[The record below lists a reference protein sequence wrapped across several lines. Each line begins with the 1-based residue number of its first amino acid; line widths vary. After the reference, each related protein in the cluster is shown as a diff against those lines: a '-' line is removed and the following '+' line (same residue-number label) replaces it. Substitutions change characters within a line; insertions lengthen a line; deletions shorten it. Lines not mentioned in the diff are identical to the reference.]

1 MGKIEITE
9 TETVNASADRLWEIL
24 SDDFLSVS
32 TWASTVDSSEANPA
46 AVPARAGAATG
57 GRLCE
62 VPGFGQTDERIT
74 RHDADNKSIAYSVA
88 AKKIPGFVKG
98 MENTWTVRATGDS
111 RSTVSIRL
119 SADATGVMGAV
130 MGPMMKKKFA
140 SAAARTLADL
150 KIYAE
155 TGRVS
160 EAKTKATTKLAKR

>member
-1 MGKIEITE
+1 MGKIDITK
-9 TETVNASADRLWEIL
+9 TITVNAPADRLWEIL

-46 AVPARAGAATG
+46 AAPALPGAVTG

-74 RHDADNKSIAYSVA
+74 CHDAATRTIAYSVA

-98 MENTWTVRATGDS
+98 MENTWTVDAASDDQ
-111 RSTVSIRL
+111 STVSVRMA
-119 SADATGVMGAV
+119 ADATGVMGAL

-140 SAAARTLADL
+140 SAATRTLSDL
-150 KIYAE
+150 GTFAE
-155 TGRVS
+155 TGRAS
-160 EAKTKATTKLAKR
+160 QAKTKADAKFAKH